1 VGLFFN
7 GFWSY
12 QMFGRHDITVALA
25 DIVQLWVA
33 IGAFI
38 FAAWRVDR
46 RASYLYV
53 PYLAWVTFA
62 ATLNF
67 AIWQMN

>member
-1 VGLFFN
+1 
-7 GFWSY
+7 
-12 QMFGRHDITVALA
+12 MFGRHDIAVALA

-33 IGAFI
+33 IVAFI

-53 PYLAWVTFA
+53 PYLAWVTYA
-62 ATLNF
+62 AALNF